1 MARRAGGART
11 SGVSGETAAHAR
23 ALELA
28 YRYLSRRERTV
39 HELHEHLAARD
50 IDPGGIAAA
59 VDELT
64 AAGYLNDARYAAMF
78 VQDRRELDQWGS
90 GRIRRA
96 LLNRGVAAE
105 LIDAALEEG
114 GQAELRRALAVL
126 GQRFPDPPTGPR
138 ERQRALGVLLRRGF
152 EAELAIDALAAY
164 R

>member
-1 MARRAGGART
+1 MAGGADGART
-11 SGVSGETAAHAR
+11 SGVSGETAADGR

-39 HELHEHLAARD
+39 HELREHLAARD

-64 AAGYLNDARYAAMF
+64 ATGSLNDERYAAMF
-78 VQDRRELDQWGS
+78 VEDRRELDQWGS
-90 GRIRRA
+90 GRIRRT
-96 LLNRGVAAE
+96 LRDRGVAAE

-114 GQAELRRALAVL
+114 SQAELGRALAVL
-126 GQRFPDPPTGPR
+126 GQRFPAPPTGHR
-138 ERQRALGVLLRRGF
+138 ERQRALGLLLRRGF
-152 EAELAIDALAAY
+152 EPELAIDALAAY